1 MKRHLNT
8 SYRLVWNHI
17 TGTRS
22 QLINSIDILRA
33 RRATGLMAR
42 DNYRTVNNITLGKH
56 PGAKQ

>member
-1 MKRHLNT
+1 TICN
-8 SYRLVWNHI
+8 SASAC
-17 TGTRS
+17 TRS